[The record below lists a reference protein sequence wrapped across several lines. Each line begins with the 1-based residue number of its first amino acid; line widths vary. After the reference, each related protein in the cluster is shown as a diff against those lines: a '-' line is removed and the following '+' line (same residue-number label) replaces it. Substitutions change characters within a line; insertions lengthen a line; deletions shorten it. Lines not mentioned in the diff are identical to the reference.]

1 MAISASQ
8 IATTNTLE
16 QFRTEF
22 NILRDDVSGLE
33 DGSVTFS
40 EISATTLG
48 SSTINVQED
57 GTIVFEGAT
66 DNANQ
71 TTLTVIDPTGDHTI
85 TFPDQGGLVSLIGG
99 IQTNA
104 DDDIVLDDVG
114 SRLLL
119 EDVMDGDTGS
129 FLSSHGVTFANNDVS
144 LSGKLVIGDGE
155 TIGSTSDT
163 DSLSISSTGVVN
175 FTQRPTFAASVT
187 IQDGG
192 SIGSSSDLNA
202 VTISSGGVVAVTATT
217 ANTSATDGALTVAGG
232 VGIAADLSVGDDV
245 RLISDSVVLSF
256 GADGDTTLTHTDGT
270 GLTLNSTNKLTFG
283 DAATFIHQSSNGVMT
298 IDGEATIDLNASTA
312 VLVSNDLKLNSDSAV
327 IHFGA
332 DSDVTL
338 THAADT
344 SLTLNVLMAATT
356 FEPTG
361 DTAAGDDAAIGYT
374 AAEGLILTG
383 HGSTS
388 DVVIKNDADT
398 TVMSIATGTDDVV
411 FAGDVTVS
419 GNLDVTGTFD
429 LSDSNFTNAGDIQL
443 DSITGDG
450 DTNTSITFSGSD
462 IITFATGGSTAATL
476 NASQVLTLSG
486 NLLIPDAGT
495 IGSASD
501 TDAMSISS
509 GGVVNFSARP
519 TFAASLTI
527 QDGGSLGSASDLNAM
542 TISSGGVVAV
552 TATTASTNST
562 SGALTVAGGAGIAAD
577 LGVGDDLR
585 MISDGAIVAFG
596 ADGDV
601 TLTHVADTGLL
612 LNTTMVVQ
620 FRDSAI
626 NIGSPQDGDLDI
638 NADDEIELNSTLID
652 INGNVEISG
661 TLAQADA
668 LTMATNKK
676 IIFRDSAIHI
686 SSTADGDMSIA
697 ADDEID
703 ITSTLIDINGN
714 VDISGTIA
722 AADALTMA
730 TNKKIIFRDSAIHIS
745 STADGDLSIAADDE
759 IDITS
764 TLIDINGNVEISGT
778 LAQADAITM
787 ATNKKLIFRDAAI
800 HISSVNDGDLMI
812 VADDEIDIT
821 STLIDING
829 AVEISGATTQTGIST
844 SAAKDV
850 FNAGMSIKN
859 AASSAGFIEFFEDSD
874 NGSNKVTLVGPA
886 STADV
891 TLILPAEA
899 GSLSTEGTATA
910 LAIALG

>member
-129 FLSSHGVTFANNDVS
+129 FLSSHGITFLNKNAS
-144 LSGKLVIGDGE
+144 LSGTLAVTGIATFTDDIIIGDGK

-217 ANTSATDGALTVAGG
+217 ANTSASNGALTVAGG

-361 DTAAGDDAAIGYT
+361 DTAAGDDAAFGYTSVLGAILTGQGSTNDVTLVNDADATVLGIPTGTVNVTMAGTLDVVGDITGSTLNADGDTSSGDAAAIGYT

-383 HGSTS
+383 QGSTS

-501 TDAMSISS
+501 INAISISS
-509 GGVVNFSARP
+509 GGVVA
-519 TFAASLTI
+519 I
-527 QDGGSLGSASDLNAM
+527 
-542 TISSGGVVAV
+542 
-552 TATTASTNST
+552 TATTASSSST
-562 SGALTVAGGAGIAAD
+562 TGALTVGGGLGVAAD
-577 LGVGDDLR
+577 LFVGDD
-585 MISDGAIVAFG
+585 F
-596 ADGDV
+596 DV
-601 TLTHVADTGLL
+601 TGDAVIDGTTLVTGVLT
-612 LNTTMVVQ
+612 TTAATV
-620 FRDSAI
+620 FNGGFASNGDS
-626 NIGSPQDGDLDI
+626 
-638 NADDEIELNSTLID
+638 
-652 INGNVEISG
+652 
-661 TLAQADA
+661 
-668 LTMATNKK
+668 TMGTNKK
-676 IIFRDSAIHI
+676 I
-686 SSTADGDMSIA
+686 
-697 ADDEID
+697 
-703 ITSTLIDINGN
+703 
-714 VDISGTIA
+714 
-722 AADALTMA
+722 
-730 TNKKIIFRDSAIHIS
+730 
-745 STADGDLSIAADDE
+745 
-759 IDITS
+759 
-764 TLIDINGNVEISGT
+764 
-778 LAQADAITM
+778 
-787 ATNKKLIFRDAAI
+787 IFRDAAI

-850 FNAGMSIKN
+850 FNAGMSVKN
-859 AASSAGFIEFFEDSD
+859 GATGPGFIEFFEDSD
-874 NGSNKVTLVGPA
+874 HGTNKVIVQANSADQSYSGDITL
-886 STADV
+886 T
-891 TLILPAEA
+891 LPAA
-899 GSLSTEGTATA
+899 TGTLATLAAAADEATA

>member
-40 EISATTLG
+40 TISATELG
-48 SSTINVQED
+48 SSNISVKED
-57 GTIVFEGAT
+57 GTISFEGAT
-66 DNANQ
+66 DNASE
-71 TTLTVIDPTGDHTI
+71 TTLTVVDPTADRTI
-85 TFPDQGGLVSLIGG
+85 TLPNETGTVHTSG
-99 IQTNA
+99 
-104 DDDIVLDDVG
+104 
-114 SRLLL
+114 
-119 EDVMDGDTGS
+119 GDTT
-129 FLSSHGVTFANNDVS
+129 HTNII
-144 LSGKLVIGDGE
+144 IGDGAN
-155 TIGSTSDT
+155 IGSTSDT
-163 DSLSISSTGVVN
+163 DSLSISSAGVVN
-175 FTQRPTFAASVT
+175 FTQRPTFAASLT

-361 DTAAGDDAAIGYT
+361 DTAAGDDAAFGYTSVLGAILTGQGSTNDVTLVNDADATVLGIPTGTINVTMAGTLDVVGDITGSTLNADGDTSSGDAAAIGYT

-383 HGSTS
+383 QGSTS

-501 TDAMSISS
+501 INAISISS
-509 GGVVNFSARP
+509 GGVVA
-519 TFAASLTI
+519 I
-527 QDGGSLGSASDLNAM
+527 
-542 TISSGGVVAV
+542 
-552 TATTASTNST
+552 TATTASSSST
-562 SGALTVAGGAGIAAD
+562 TGALTVGGGLGVAAD
-577 LGVGDDLR
+577 LFVGDD
-585 MISDGAIVAFG
+585 F
-596 ADGDV
+596 DV
-601 TLTHVADTGLL
+601 TGDAVIDGTTLVTGVLT
-612 LNTTMVVQ
+612 TTAATV
-620 FRDSAI
+620 FNGGFASNGDS
-626 NIGSPQDGDLDI
+626 
-638 NADDEIELNSTLID
+638 
-652 INGNVEISG
+652 
-661 TLAQADA
+661 
-668 LTMATNKK
+668 TMGTNKK
-676 IIFRDSAIHI
+676 I
-686 SSTADGDMSIA
+686 
-697 ADDEID
+697 
-703 ITSTLIDINGN
+703 
-714 VDISGTIA
+714 
-722 AADALTMA
+722 
-730 TNKKIIFRDSAIHIS
+730 
-745 STADGDLSIAADDE
+745 
-759 IDITS
+759 
-764 TLIDINGNVEISGT
+764 
-778 LAQADAITM
+778 
-787 ATNKKLIFRDAAI
+787 IFRDAAI

-850 FNAGMSIKN
+850 FNAGLSIKN

-874 NGSNKVTLVGPA
+874 NGSNKVTLIGPA

>member
-1 MAISASQ
+1 MTAKVPIRAV
-8 IATTNTLE
+8 
-16 QFRTEF
+16 F
-22 NILRDDVSGLE
+22 
-33 DGSVTFS
+33 DGST
-40 EISATTLG
+40 ATGLAEYQSG
-48 SSTINVQED
+48 EYID
-57 GTIVFEGAT
+57 
-66 DNANQ
+66 
-71 TTLTVIDPTGDHTI
+71 LTY
-85 TFPDQGGLVSLIGG
+85 GGLG
-99 IQTNA
+99 
-104 DDDIVLDDVG
+104 
-114 SRLLL
+114 
-119 EDVMDGDTGS
+119 
-129 FLSSHGVTFANNDVS
+129 VS
-144 LSGKLVIGDGE
+144 LSLGTANQILRVNSAASAVEFGSIVGTGALDSGSITSGFGAIDNGTSNIRSATITAETAFVPDAADGASLGTSSLE
-155 TIGSTSDT
+155 FSDLFLADGGTITLGNGQDITITHVADTGIEIKNVSTSGNSGVGAVLSLQTGDT
-163 DSLSISSTGVVN
+163 DIAVN
-175 FTQRPTFAASVT
+175 NVLGQIDFQAPDEGSASDAVLVAASIAAVSEG
-187 IQDGG
+187 DF
-192 SIGSSSDLNA
+192 SSSNNA
-202 VTISSGGVVAVTATT
+202 TKLSFKTGASEAATEKMSLSSGG
-217 ANTSATDGALTVAGG
+217 NLTISGNV
-232 VGIAADLSVGDDV
+232 SVG
-245 RLISDSVVLSF
+245 
-256 GADGDTTLTHTDGT
+256 GD
-270 GLTLNSTNKLTFG
+270 
-283 DAATFIHQSSNGVMT
+283 
-298 IDGEATIDLNASTA
+298 
-312 VLVSNDLKLNSDSAV
+312 
-327 IHFGA
+327 
-332 DSDVTL
+332 
-338 THAADT
+338 
-344 SLTLNVLMAATT
+344 
-356 FEPTG
+356 
-361 DTAAGDDAAIGYT
+361 
-374 AAEGLILTG
+374 
-383 HGSTS
+383 
-388 DVVIKNDADT
+388 
-398 TVMSIATGTDDVV
+398 
-411 FAGDVTVS
+411 
-419 GNLDVTGTFD
+419 LDVTGSLD
-429 LSDSNFTNAGDIQL
+429 MSDANLTNVGSIQL
-443 DSITGDG
+443 DSIAGDG
-450 DTNTSITFSGSD
+450 DTNSSITFSGSD
-462 IITFATGGSTAATL
+462 VITIATGGTTAATFDA
-476 NASQVLTLSG
+476 NQILTLADD
-486 NLLIPDAGT
+486 LLIKDGGTIGVASSTSAITIASTGIVTFVDDIIIKDAGT

-886 STADV
+886 ATADV
-891 TLILPAEA
+891 TLTLPAEA
-899 GSLSTEGTATA
+899 GSLATEGTATA

>member
-40 EISATTLG
+40 TISATTLG

-66 DNANQ
+66 DNANE

-245 RLISDSVVLSF
+245 RLISDSAVLS
-256 GADGDTTLTHTDGT
+256 
-270 GLTLNSTNKLTFG
+270 
-283 DAATFIHQSSNGVMT
+283 
-298 IDGEATIDLNASTA
+298 
-312 VLVSNDLKLNSDSAV
+312 
-327 IHFGA
+327 FGA

-361 DTAAGDDAAIGYT
+361 DTAAGDDAAFGYTSVLGAILTGQGSTNDVTLVNDADATVLGIPTGTVNVTMAGTLDVVGDITGSTLNADGDTSAGDAAAIGYT

-383 HGSTS
+383 QGSTS

-552 TATTASTNST
+552 TATTASSSST
-562 SGALTVAGGAGIAAD
+562 TGALTVGGGLGVAAD
-577 LGVGDDLR
+577 LFVGDD
-585 MISDGAIVAFG
+585 F
-596 ADGDV
+596 DV
-601 TLTHVADTGLL
+601 TGDAVIDGTALVTGVLT
-612 LNTTMVVQ
+612 TTAATV
-620 FRDSAI
+620 FNGGFASNGDS
-626 NIGSPQDGDLDI
+626 
-638 NADDEIELNSTLID
+638 
-652 INGNVEISG
+652 
-661 TLAQADA
+661 
-668 LTMATNKK
+668 TMGTNKK
-676 IIFRDSAIHI
+676 I
-686 SSTADGDMSIA
+686 
-697 ADDEID
+697 
-703 ITSTLIDINGN
+703 
-714 VDISGTIA
+714 
-722 AADALTMA
+722 
-730 TNKKIIFRDSAIHIS
+730 
-745 STADGDLSIAADDE
+745 
-759 IDITS
+759 
-764 TLIDINGNVEISGT
+764 
-778 LAQADAITM
+778 
-787 ATNKKLIFRDAAI
+787 IFRDAAI

-829 AVEISGATTQTGIST
+829 NVEISGTTAQVGVST
-844 SAAKDV
+844 STATDI
-850 FNAGMSIKN
+850 FNAGLSVLN
-859 AASSAGFIEFFEDSD
+859 GATGAGFVQFFEDSD
-874 NGSNKVTLVGPA
+874 NGSNKVTLIGPA

-891 TLILPAEA
+891 TLTLPAAA
-899 GSLSTEGTATA
+899 GTLATTASAADDATA